1 MEYII
6 IAFLVVLV
14 GFLFLIYKKLDP
26 KQNNNDEIKSSL
38 DLERERKKDL
48 NEFKDTI
55 LEKINT
61 QSTSLKEDFVSIKER
76 VSTLQKVQEEMGKL
90 ATEVIDF
97 KNLFNNKSERG
108 RLGEEYLE
116 DLISDT
122 MSKKHYKFQHTFK
135 NGSRVDCLLTFG
147 SSDLSIPIDSK
158 FSWENYKK
166 MCESSDE
173 TQKKKYASDFT
184 QNINDHINAVSKY
197 VIDGE
202 TAPIAY
208 MFIGSAGVYEAI
220 VKSDRDFVKKAREKS
235 VIMASPDTLFSHLR
249 NYKLIMQNREYSRLA
264 KFLQKEVGVLGE
276 DVKRLKERFS
286 SIGVK
291 QEKISQ
297 EFRQLNISVEK
308 VTNRSETIKSLDLDE
323 IEKIENKK

>member
-6 IAFLVVLV
+6 IAFLVILV
-14 GFLFLIYKKLDP
+14 GFLFLIFKKLDQ

-90 ATEVIDF
+90 AAEVIDF

-166 MCESSDE
+166 MCESNDE
-173 TQKKKYASDFT
+173 TQKKKICKRFY
-184 QNINDHINAVSKY
+184 SKY
-197 VIDGE
+197 
-202 TAPIAY
+202 
-208 MFIGSAGVYEAI
+208 
-220 VKSDRDFVKKAREKS
+220 
-235 VIMASPDTLFSHLR
+235 
-249 NYKLIMQNREYSRLA
+249 
-264 KFLQKEVGVLGE
+264 
-276 DVKRLKERFS
+276 
-286 SIGVK
+286 
-291 QEKISQ
+291 
-297 EFRQLNISVEK
+297 
-308 VTNRSETIKSLDLDE
+308 
-323 IEKIENKK
+323 